1 MLTGWLTQ
9 ARWSVLGP
17 CRNGRVWA
25 SAVTS
30 CAPPALDAAVAGAAK
45 RSLGDSW
52 AWARRGLSV
61 DISPLVAV
69 SLARWGHATRAH
81 LHNREPSIYLG
92 ARHDP
97 RGEGA
102 APRGRSPD
110 QAGRAVQPGLR
121 GADGLPRRVLGGHP
135 DHRPTKERQ
144 PRGRRYGP
152 TISPAQPRPS
162 TRRNAQEWRATETVL
177 CHRGMAQPYGPHGR
191 RSCGLRFGC
200 RTVGKRGQLGRSGT
214 FRSTTH
220 TYQSPIPRS
229 AKLH

>member
-81 LHNREPSIYLG
+81 LHNASRASTSERATTPGVSSCPGVVARTGPG
-92 ARHDP
+92 AKSSRSP
-97 RGEGA
+97 GPVGISGVRF
-102 APRGRSPD
+102 RGRTRTTDYCETP
-110 QAGRAVQPGLR
+110 ATRPALR
-121 GADGLPRRVLGGHP
+121 TR
-135 DHRPTKERQ
+135 HRPCVAKAQHEKER
-144 PRGRRYGP
+144 PRVEGHRDGRVPPGDGTTLWP
-152 TISPAQPRPS
+152 SWSPLVRSAGSAAAQLA
-162 TRRNAQEWRATETVL
+162 NMV
-177 CHRGMAQPYGPHGR
+177 
-191 RSCGLRFGC
+191 
-200 RTVGKRGQLGRSGT
+200 QLG
-214 FRSTTH
+214 
-220 TYQSPIPRS
+220 
-229 AKLH
+229 